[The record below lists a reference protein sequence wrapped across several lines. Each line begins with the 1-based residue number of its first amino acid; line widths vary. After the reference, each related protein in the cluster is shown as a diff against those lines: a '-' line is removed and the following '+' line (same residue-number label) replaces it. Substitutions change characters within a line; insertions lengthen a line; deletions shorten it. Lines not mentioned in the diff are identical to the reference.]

1 MTQLSQNLVIQ
12 FSFTVNEQH
21 LDVFGHVNNATYL
34 ELFELARWEM
44 ITNKGYGLEK
54 IRETGLG
61 PVILE
66 ANIRFKKELLL
77 REKATIETHFHSY
90 GKKIGTITQ
99 IMKNHD
105 QQECCTAD
113 FKFGLFDLDK
123 RKLVSP
129 TQDWL
134 EALGIQNN

>member
-1 MTQLSQNLVIQ
+1 MTQVAQDSL
-12 FSFTVNEQH
+12 FKYCFTVNEQH

-44 ITNKGYGLEK
+44 ITQKGYGLKK
-54 IRETGLG
+54 IRQTGLG

-77 REKATIETHFHSY
+77 RENATIETYFHSY

-99 IMKNHD
+99 VMKNNND
-105 QQECCTAD
+105 EESCVAD
-113 FKFGLFDLDK
+113 FKFGLFDLNQ

-129 TQDWL
+129 TDEWL
-134 EALGIQNN
+134 VALGINKS

>member
-1 MTQLSQNLVIQ
+1 MKQEQSKTILK
-12 FSFTVNEQH
+12 FFFTVNEQH

-44 ITNKGYGLEK
+44 ITEKGYGLDR
-54 IRETGLG
+54 IRKTGLG

-90 GKKIGTITQ
+90 GKKIGVITQ
-99 IMKNHD
+99 IMKNHNNE
-105 QQECCTAD
+105 QCCTAE
-113 FKFGLFDLDK
+113 FKFGLFDLDQ

-129 TQDWL
+129 TQEWL
-134 EALGIQNN
+134 DALGIKSN